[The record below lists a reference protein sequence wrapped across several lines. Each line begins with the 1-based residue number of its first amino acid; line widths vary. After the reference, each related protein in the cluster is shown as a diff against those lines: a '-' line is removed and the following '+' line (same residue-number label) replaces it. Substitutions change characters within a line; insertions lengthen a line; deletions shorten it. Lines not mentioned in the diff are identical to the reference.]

1 MINCVM
7 FGFETP
13 KIEISHAKK
22 PTYLNKITLICKDV
36 LFNKNI

>member
-13 KIEISHAKK
+13 KTEISHAKK
-22 PTYLNKITLICKDV
+22 QLTKIRL
-36 LFNKNI
+36 L